1 VPGRWKTLKID
12 NSQMQAFWYCP
23 QKWEERYVNNLEPR
37 VRDTS
42 SLEFGTRMHQL
53 LEDRHLDQQG
63 LPQRWVD
70 SGGLTSELEAEAQLT
85 FEAYCAY
92 YPEEP
97 WDVVAVEQYFEVPLL
112 REQCPHCQSRRLGVF
127 EESPYCFECEQWFA
141 DHIYNGEFDA
151 IVRMKD
157 SGRLY
162 ILETK
167 TESRSSKSN
176 SPEAWISRSQV
187 GLYQWA
193 AEKIYGEE
201 FEGIILN
208 VISRQS
214 PKGNCAPCFRRDTLH
229 RTKAQQLDAVKN
241 IIWVADQIE
250 AMQRIGFFPSNRN
263 NCVTGYGW
271 KCDFHDLHVTPEG
284 RPSDE
289 LIQIRFKQAE
299 QYLAGDL

>member
-1 VPGRWKTLKID
+1 VSGGWKALKID

-37 VRDTS
+37 SRGD
-42 SLEFGTRMHQL
+42 SLSFGTRIHQL
-53 LEDRHLDQQG
+53 LEIRH
-63 LPQRWVD
+63 
-70 SGGLTSELEAEAQLT
+70 GGKITYPVLADEALEAEAQFT
-85 FEAYCAY
+85 FESYCAQY
-92 YPEEP
+92 SEEP
-97 WDVVAVEQYFEVPLL
+97 WDVVAVEQYFEVPLG
-112 REQCPHCQSRRLGVF
+112 RCDKCAWSKNFTTVIESCEIHYDGS
-127 EESPYCFECEQWFA
+127 SPYG
-141 DHIYNGEFDA
+141 HTYNGEFDA

-208 VISRQS
+208 IISRQS

-241 IIWVADQIE
+241 IVWVADQIE
-250 AMQRIGFFPSNRN
+250 AMQRTGFFPSNRN
-263 NCVTGYGW
+263 NCVAGYGW
-271 KCDFHDLHVTPEG
+271 KCDYFDLHVTPEG
-284 RPSDE
+284 RPSEE
-289 LIQIRFKQAE
+289 LIQIKFKQAE
-299 QYLAGDL
+299 KYLAGGL